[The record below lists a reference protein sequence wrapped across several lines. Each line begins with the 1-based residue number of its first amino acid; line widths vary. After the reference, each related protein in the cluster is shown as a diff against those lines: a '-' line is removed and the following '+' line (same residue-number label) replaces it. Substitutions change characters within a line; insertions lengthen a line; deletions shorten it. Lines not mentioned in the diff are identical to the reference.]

1 MSIEAY
7 QAVWSYRG
15 NGFKTNLR
23 CTLLALAEFASK
35 HNGYTCSASIATIAE
50 MLDTEPRQAQRN
62 LADLESLGLIT
73 IRQNCGRG
81 NTNIYDLSPI
91 MALKGVT
98 HDTFSDKE
106 NLSSMTP
113 ISKEKVSS
121 RTQKVSSRT
130 VKGVMHDT
138 LTVFNHIN
146 QEEEENGGDDPAT
159 EIEKHFTQTTGIM
172 PTRSN
177 WQSDWKMPIELWL
190 KSDDV
195 AAIKDKITQAWAVA
209 TSKGFRIS
217 SPRSLNNTMV
227 NLRADR
233 TNGKQNGF
241 VQTWQSLEGLMS
253 SYGADNKPE
262 LAPDVD
268 LLVRKIGGWSTLC
281 RMDLFEAQ
289 NKMRS
294 LYNGT

>member
-50 MLDTEPRQAQRN
+50 MLDTETRQAQRN

-106 NLSSMTP
+106 TLSSMTP
-113 ISKEKVSS
+113 ISEEKVSS

-146 QEEEENGGDDPAT
+146 QEEEENGGDSVS
-159 EIEKHFTQTTGIM
+159 EIEKHFTNITGLM
-172 PTRSN
+172 PSRSS
-177 WQSDWKMPIELWL
+177 WSADWETPIKLWL
-190 KSDDV
+190 NGTSDTQT
-195 AAIKDKITQAWAVA
+195 IKDKITQAWEI
-209 TSKGFRIS
+209 SRKKGLTIV
-217 SPRSLNNTMV
+217 SPRSLNNTIV
-227 NLRADR
+227 NLNG
-233 TNGKQNGF
+233 NGKTPDNT
-241 VQTWQSLEGLMS
+241 TWQRIVTAVTSGIYTGLS
-253 SYGADNKPE
+253 
-262 LAPDVD
+262 PDEKTA
-268 LLVRKIGGWSTLC
+268 LRSIGGVPVVKAMTPYDEPKLKTQFFQA
-281 RMDLFEAQ
+281 L
-289 NKMRS
+289 
-294 LYNGT
+294 GGV